1 MWSISNFR
9 IAILL
14 LSCHEITEEFFA
26 VEGAGNPA
34 GNLRWEEAGNPA
46 GNLRWEEAG
55 NPAGNQV
62 GGVLELILCD
72 VGILSR

>member
-14 LSCHEITEEFFA
+14 LSCHEITEDFFA

-34 GNLRWEEAGNPA
+34 GNLRCGR
-46 GNLRWEEAG
+46 GLKSCR
-55 NPAGNQV
+55 
-62 GGVLELILCD
+62 
-72 VGILSR
+72 

>member
-14 LSCHEITEEFFA
+14 LSCHEITENFFA
-26 VEGAGNPA
+26 VEG
-34 GNLRWEEAGNPA
+34 
-46 GNLRWEEAG
+46 AG

>member
-14 LSCHEITEEFFA
+14 LSCQEITEDFFA

-46 GNLRWEEAG
+46 GNL
-55 NPAGNQV
+55 V

-72 VGILSR
+72 VGKVSR

>member
-46 GNLRWEEAG
+46 GN
-55 NPAGNQV
+55 QV

-72 VGILSR
+72 VGKVSR